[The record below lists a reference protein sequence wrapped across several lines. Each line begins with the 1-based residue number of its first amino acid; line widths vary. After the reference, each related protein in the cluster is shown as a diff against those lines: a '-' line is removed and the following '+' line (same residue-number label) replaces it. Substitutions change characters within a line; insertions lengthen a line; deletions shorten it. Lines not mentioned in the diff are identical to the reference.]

1 MVRSIPQLE
10 ALGDDWNALARRLRT
25 PVLDHDWF
33 LSCAEAF
40 YMNRDLSIVTARER
54 GVLTGVAP
62 LVLEPTTSGPKLMQ
76 IGAAKLYEPGGWL
89 FDSPDAL
96 GELVAST
103 VAAGRPLL
111 LQRVPAESGVCQAFA
126 RISRRRALTASKLGR
141 PSLGVHSRQPWE
153 RYASTLP
160 AHLSDNLRRWHRK
173 AERRIGPVQY
183 SCESP
188 AVSDVDALLERFA
201 AVEASGWKG
210 RHGSALQ
217 VRCDLRDFFRRYAR
231 RAAAGGRL
239 RIATL
244 SFGSTVAAMEISVE
258 AYDRMWQ
265 LKIGYQDALSTY
277 YPGLQ
282 LTLGSIRHAF
292 ERGLE
297 SYEFLGSA
305 APWQERWKPEPR
317 LYHLLTSYPMTLP
330 GIRAL
335 GRDAVAALGR
345 RLTSSPSNGQPRSTT
360 LATPSVSTEAAC

>member
-1 MVRSIPQLE
+1 MVRSIQQLE
-10 ALGDDWNALARRLRT
+10 ARREDWDALARQFRT

-40 YMNRDLSIVTARER
+40 YANRDLCIVTASNN
-54 GVLTGVAP
+54 GTLAGAAP
-62 LVLEPTTSGPKLMQ
+62 LVMESTASGPRLMQ
-76 IGAAKLYEPGGWL
+76 IGASKLYEPGGWL

-96 GELVAST
+96 AELVGAT
-103 VAAGRPLL
+103 VAVGRPLL

-126 RISRRRALTASKLGR
+126 KVSRHRALTASKVGR
-141 PSLGVHSRQPWE
+141 PSLGVPTRQSWDL
-153 RYASTLP
+153 YATSLP
-160 AHLSDNLRRWHRK
+160 KHLAENLGRWRRK
-173 AERRIGPVQY
+173 AERRIGPVSY
-183 SCESP
+183 ACENP
-188 AVSDVDALLERFA
+188 APSGVDARLERFA
-201 AVEASGWKG
+201 AIEASGWKG
-210 RHGSALQ
+210 RHGSALE
-217 VRCDLRDFFRRYAR
+217 VRPDLREFFRRYAH
-231 RAAAGGRL
+231 RAAAAGRL

-258 AYDRMWQ
+258 AYERMWQ

-317 LYHLLTSYPMTLP
+317 PYRLLTSYPLTLP
-330 GIRAL
+330 GIRAM
-335 GRDAVAALGR
+335 GHDAVAAIGR
-345 RLTSSPSNGQPRSTT
+345 RLVPSQSTGRRRFAAF
-360 LATPSVSTEAAC
+360 ATPSVSTEATC